1 MQIVHQ
7 IDDFFFELFPDLRG
21 GGNSIIINKLQ
32 EYYSCG
38 MYKPEVKIE
47 NGAAFVSINITKLQ
61 SEEVEYNK
69 VIAFC
74 ERGDFQSA
82 KPILKSLIEKNPTQ
96 SEYHRIMGQ
105 VLSEEGDQDL
115 AIDYLIDALRWDAKN
130 NYALIMTGNIFAKYK
145 NDLDTALKYYNQ
157 SLEINPNDFI
167 SLNNIGANLM
177 QIGKLEEAEK
187 YFYEALKINSDYPNT
202 HYALG
207 LIAEIREDFN
217 SAFYSFTNTLKKCGK
232 SNGLYNVALKK
243 LIETSQKN
251 IQSEVGKKSYR
262 AYRVKLE
269 HEGGKQ
275 IDIIEDS
282 SIPTAAKIEFAENYE
297 RDNHLVKFNPKY
309 VAYEHLIMHE
319 LMHLEFVLAAR
330 KEDLNL
336 LFVSN
341 SEHKSKFIKSIENDL
356 NKLNKLGFNENQ
368 LAGYTNSL
376 FEGINR
382 QVFNAPIDLFIEF
395 NLYQNYPEI
404 RPYQFLSL
412 YQMINEGLNAVTN
425 SQIVEHSPKRI
436 LSKSKIYNLVGA
448 MQFKELFGVDLL
460 SDYKANKLEYDQAT
474 KFYNEYKEY
483 EQDKEAGEE
492 YELVENWADDLK
504 LHDYFEMLS
513 ESQYRKRSNIDELLT
528 SLENDPFGHEEK
540 DHYRERQMKK
550 FQEAHGGDD
559 VNMAVVMF
567 MVDALQY
574 FKGKSQED
582 IKKIA
587 FEIAI
592 LGDQGFFPEQDGYQV
607 ASMPDKTFSGYHI
620 LAYFYV
626 SWAIAMPQVL
636 HELQLPFDKE
646 YVLAKTFEK

>member
-1 MQIVHQ
+1 
-7 IDDFFFELFPDLRG
+7 
-21 GGNSIIINKLQ
+21 
-32 EYYSCG
+32 

-47 NGAAFVSINITKLQ
+47 NGTAFVSINITKLQ
-61 SEEVEYNK
+61 SEEAEYNK

-74 ERGDFQSA
+74 EKGDFQNA
-82 KPILKSLIEKNPTQ
+82 KPILKTLIEKNPTQ

-105 VLSEEGDQDL
+105 VLSEEGEQDL

-145 NDLDTALKYYNQ
+145 NDVDTALKYYNQ
-157 SLEINPNDFI
+157 SLEINPKDFI

-177 QIGKLEEAEK
+177 QLGKLKEAEK
-187 YFYEALKINSDYPNT
+187 YFYEALKINADYPNT

-232 SNGLYNVALKK
+232 GNGLYNVALKQ
-243 LIETSQKN
+243 LIEISQKS
-251 IQSEVGKKSYR
+251 IQSEIGKKSYR

-275 IDIIEDS
+275 VDIIEDS
-282 SIPTAAKIEFAENYE
+282 SIPTAAKIEFAENYDRE
-297 RDNHLVKFNPKY
+297 NHLVKFNPKY

-319 LMHLEFVLAAR
+319 LMHLEFVLDAR

-336 LFVSN
+336 LFVAN
-341 SEHKSKFIKSIENDL
+341 SEHKSKFLKSIENDL
-356 NKLNKLGFNENQ
+356 NKLNKIGFNENQ
-368 LAGYTNSL
+368 LAGYANSL

-412 YQMINEGLNAVTN
+412 YQMIKEGLHAVTN
-425 SQIVEHSPKRI
+425 PQIVEHSPKSI

-448 MQFKELFGVDLL
+448 MQFKELFGIDLL
-460 SDYKANKLEYDQAT
+460 SEYNANKLEFDQAT

-528 SLENDPFGHEEK
+528 SLENDPYGHDEK
-540 DHYRERQMKK
+540 DPYRERQMKK

-574 FKGKSQED
+574 FKGKNQEQV
-582 IKKIA
+582 KKIA

-626 SWAIAMPQVL
+626 SWAIAMPEALQ
-636 HELQLPFDKE
+636 ELKLPFDKE
-646 YVLAKTFEK
+646 YAMAKMMK